1 MAVAKEDYWVI
12 VAGLGAVAAG
22 YWYFTKN
29 KAANDVSSGS
39 STSSTSTDSSPT
51 IDTTATN
58 ANELIQSYDASS
70 VGSTT
75 PNQLYNPGVS
85 VTTPSGYTVNTMS
98 QTLPIPVNS

>member
-22 YWYFTKN
+22 YWYWTKN
-29 KAANDVSSGS
+29 KAANGVSDSNT
-39 STSSTSTDSSPT
+39 TSSDTTSSDPT
-51 IDTTATN
+51 IDPTASN
-58 ANELIQSYDASS
+58 ANQLIQSYEADS

-75 PNQLYNPGVS
+75 PTQLYNPGVS

-98 QTLPIPVNS
+98 QTHPIPVNS